1 MVYKTKRYSKFQKRA
16 NRKYMR
22 KRKRYVRKSTALI
35 SKSFYIPKTAFVKL
49 PFTALAV
56 TPALAQ
62 SQFYTL
68 AIWGSGITCPLTTS
82 QTGVPANG
90 DKYPLGLKEYASF
103 YQHYRVLGA
112 SCKVQLNGSGGTP
125 LGSYYCT
132 LLTSSGRPF
141 DTNVDSNYQRIISAS
156 TEDLMSYPGAKTK
169 LMSQQ
174 NGSNSNIYLKCY
186 GKTKTILGLKDT
198 LDNEELIG
206 LMPGTNTSLP
216 NGNNPYDPRG
226 SWFFVLR
233 IDPAVGDSPASTVQM
248 IIKVKYY
255 VQLLNRDY
263 NNQGTAEVEEQA

>member
-56 TPALAQ
+56 TPAMIG

-68 AIWGSGITCPLTTS
+68 AIWGSGITCPLTTN

-90 DKYPLGLKEYASF
+90 DKYPLGLIEYAKF

-112 SCKVQLNGSGGTP
+112 SCKVQLNSSGSTSQ
-125 LGSYYCT
+125 GSYYCT

-141 DTNVDSNYQRIISAS
+141 DTDPDSNYQRIIAAS
-156 TEDLMSYPGAKTK
+156 TEDLMSYPGAKSK

-174 NGSNSNIYLKCY
+174 NGSASNIYLKCY

-198 LDNEELIG
+198 LDNEELLG
-206 LMPGTNTSLP
+206 VLPGTSSSNP
-216 NGNNPYDPRG
+216 NGYNPYDQRQ

-233 IDPAVGDSPASTVQM
+233 IDPAVVDSSASAVQI

-263 NNQGTAEVEEQA
+263 NDQGKAVVE